1 MHRRKKK
8 FSIFNEPVKCVHS
21 IENWNYIFHRRFFT
35 HSYSTGVINAIF
47 IDKSNFKQ
55 WSEWKESLQIFRFC
69 DFNSIMCAPAR
80 YGYACVWFCKSSYW
94 NVALGLYVFDVF
106 DPDLWCVFDFK
117 IIAIPKLTC
126 VHENRTCAI
135 VGHRQNGMPMNSQWT
150 ESISANCKCRFLQ
163 YHVKSARHMIMRSIY
178 IDSQYVN
185 RNFHIHFVKLSTP
198 QSFCILNSESMHHM
212 NSQSQWNRFQIR
224 FLFLSYSFLF

>member
-1 MHRRKKK
+1 MRFSLINPILSNGLNGKNRFK
-8 FSIFNEPVKCVHS
+8 FSDFVIS
-21 IENWNYIFHRRFFT
+21 IR
-35 HSYSTGVINAIF
+35 
-47 IDKSNFKQ
+47 
-55 WSEWKESLQIFRFC
+55 L
-69 DFNSIMCAPAR
+69 CARPRAMAM
-80 YGYACVWFCKSSYW
+80 ACVWFCKSSYR

-106 DPDLWCVFDFK
+106 DSDLWCVFDFK

-150 ESISANCKCRFLQ
+150 ESISANCECRFLQ
-163 YHVKSARHMIMRSIY
+163 YHVKSARHIIMRSIY

-185 RNFHIHFVKLSTP
+185 RNFHFHIVKLSTP
-198 QSFCILNSESMHHM
+198 QSFCILNSESKHHM

-224 FLFLSYSFLF
+224 FFSLLFSSILVWVHIKIAFTWIHSLMWIDSWKF